1 MPNINRPSLKHET
14 NFRTTDGDAWLPF
27 TDETQIT
34 QMINAFMEI
43 NSKVVWDK
51 GILKELQRC
60 LCQAAGR

>member
-14 NFRTTDGDAWLPF
+14 NFRTKDGDAWLPF

-43 NSKVVWDK
+43 NSKSS
-51 GILKELQRC
+51 GTR
-60 LCQAAGR
+60 AS